1 MARFNLSLL
10 YIVLAAWAV
19 NISMSAPVGLAVRH
33 HDEATPSISQ
43 SLADLVIKRN
53 KVMKPVAMNQNHNQN
68 QTGQGANN
76 GTATEHSSNPSQ
88 SFLTETGQG
97 SNNGTATAI
106 QPLNAKQKAQLLQ
119 CNVATSFIFTNL
131 EELADLVLQIDT
143 TDAAV
148 AKAVTDAKQGIK
160 TLGEGLGESISAS
173 ISQSIGENVELDSKV
188 RDGTQ
193 QLVSALTGIKSTQ
206 IDVHAAVAKID
217 DLVAAAESTTTAC
230 QEVGTQ

>member
-1 MARFNLSLL
+1 MARFNLSLFCV
-10 YIVLAAWAV
+10 VLAAWAV
-19 NISMSAPVGLAVRH
+19 NISVSAPVGLAVRH
-33 HDEATPSISQ
+33 HDEAKAPSISQ

-53 KVMKPVAMNQNHNQN
+53 KIINLKPVAMNQKHNQN

-76 GTATEHSSNPSQ
+76 GTATE
-88 SFLTETGQG
+88 TGQG
-97 SNNGTATAI
+97 SNNGTATAT

-143 TDAAV
+143 TDADV
-148 AKAVTDAKQGIK
+148 AKGVTDAKQGIK

-173 ISQSIGENVELDSKV
+173 ISQSVGENVELDSKI

-206 IDVHAAVAKID
+206 ADVQAAVAKID
-217 DLVAAAESTTTAC
+217 ELAAAAESTTAAC
-230 QEVGTQ
+230 QAVGTQ

>member
-76 GTATEHSSNPSQ
+76 GTA
-88 SFLTETGQG
+88 TETGQG

-206 IDVHAAVAKID
+206 IDVQAAVAKID

-230 QEVGTQ
+230 QAVGTQ